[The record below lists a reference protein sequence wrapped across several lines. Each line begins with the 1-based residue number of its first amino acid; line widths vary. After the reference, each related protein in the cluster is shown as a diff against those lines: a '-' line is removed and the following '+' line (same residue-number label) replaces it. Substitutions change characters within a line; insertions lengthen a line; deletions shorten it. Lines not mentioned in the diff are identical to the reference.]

1 MPDMKSFLNLVK
13 QKLFKSG
20 LKKLVKLHNSQNVN
34 ICLYINDWNYFMVRT
49 MVFVEGSKVVLKISL
64 NRV

>member
-13 QKLFKSG
+13 QKLFKLG

>member
-13 QKLFKSG
+13 QKLFKPG

-49 MVFVEGSKVVLKISL
+49 MVFVE
-64 NRV
+64 

>member
-13 QKLFKSG
+13 QKFFKPG

>member
-13 QKLFKSG
+13 QKLFKPG
-20 LKKLVKLHNSQNVN
+20 LKKLVKLHNFQNVN
-34 ICLYINDWNYFMVRT
+34 ICLYINDWNYFVVRT

>member
-13 QKLFKSG
+13 QKLFKPG

-34 ICLYINDWNYFMVRT
+34 ICLYINDWNYFMVRA
-49 MVFVEGSKVVLKISL
+49 MVFAEGSKVVLKISL